1 MLVPG
6 PSRPS
11 PAVRPTRVAVVND
24 YAVVVA
30 GIIQMLQDHGL
41 EVVELDV
48 GGARVGG
55 AADVVLCDTFAQPAG
70 VTLAH
75 LGRLDRTSARW
86 IVFSWSTGP
95 GQVATSLEAGAAGFV
110 AKSVTACEL
119 VEAIER
125 VHRGERVV
133 LVPGH
138 VDGVDGHVH
147 AHGRWPGRE
156 VGLSPREAEVLALI
170 CRGLSNAE
178 IAEQLF
184 LGVNT
189 IKTYIRAAY
198 RKIDVDRRS
207 QAVIWGFAH
216 GLDPVRS
223 HSAGPGEGRGW

>member
-30 GIIQMLQDHGL
+30 GIVQMLQDHGL

-48 GGARVGG
+48 GGARVGA

-86 IVFSWSTGP
+86 IVFTWSTDP
-95 GQVATSLEAGAAGFV
+95 GLVATSLEAGAAGFV

-133 LVPGH
+133 LVHGH
-138 VDGVDGHVH
+138 VDGVDG
-147 AHGRWPGRE
+147 HGRWPGRE

-216 GLDPVRS
+216 GLDPARS
-223 HSAGPGEGRGW
+223 RGAPPGDGRSR

>member
-1 MLVPG
+1 M
-6 PSRPS
+6 
-11 PAVRPTRVAVVND
+11 RVAVVND

-30 GIIQMLQDHGL
+30 GIAQMLQDHDL

-48 GGARVGG
+48 GDARIGG
-55 AADVVLCDTFAQPAG
+55 AADVVLCDTFAQAAG

-86 IVFSWSTGP
+86 IVFSWSTDP
-95 GQVATSLEAGAAGFV
+95 GLVATSMEAGAAGFV

-133 LVPGH
+133 RVPSH
-138 VDGVDGHVH
+138 VDDADG
-147 AHGRWPGRE
+147 HGRWPGRE
-156 VGLSPREAEVLALI
+156 VGLSAREAEVLALI

-189 IKTYIRAAY
+189 IKTYIRSAY
-198 RKIDVDRRS
+198 RKIGVDRRS
-207 QAVIWGFAH
+207 QAVIWGFEH
-216 GLDPVRS
+216 GLDPGRSRSVRPRDG
-223 HSAGPGEGRGW
+223 HSR

>member
-11 PAVRPTRVAVVND
+11 PAVRPLRVAVVND

-30 GIIQMLQDHGL
+30 GIVQMLQDHGL

-86 IVFSWSTGP
+86 IVFTWSTDP
-95 GQVATSLEAGAAGFV
+95 GLVASALEAGAAGFV

-133 LVPGH
+133 LVHDH
-138 VDGVDGHVH
+138 VDGHG
-147 AHGRWPGRE
+147 HGRWPGRE

-189 IKTYIRAAY
+189 IKTYIRSAY
-198 RKIDVDRRS
+198 RKIRVDRRS
-207 QAVIWGFAH
+207 QAVIWGFEH
-216 GLDPVRS
+216 GLDPARS
-223 HSAGPGEGRGW
+223 RSGPPGGGRSR

>member
-11 PAVRPTRVAVVND
+11 PAVRPLRVAVVND

-30 GIIQMLQDHGL
+30 GIVQMLQAHGL

-86 IVFSWSTGP
+86 IVFTWSTDP
-95 GQVATSLEAGAAGFV
+95 GLVASAMEAGAAGFV
-110 AKSVTACEL
+110 AKSVTASEL

-125 VHRGERVV
+125 VHRGERLV
-133 LVPGH
+133 LVH
-138 VDGVDGHVH
+138 DQVDGVDGHTH

-207 QAVIWGFAH
+207 QAVIWGFEH

-223 HSAGPGEGRGW
+223 RSAGPGEGRGW